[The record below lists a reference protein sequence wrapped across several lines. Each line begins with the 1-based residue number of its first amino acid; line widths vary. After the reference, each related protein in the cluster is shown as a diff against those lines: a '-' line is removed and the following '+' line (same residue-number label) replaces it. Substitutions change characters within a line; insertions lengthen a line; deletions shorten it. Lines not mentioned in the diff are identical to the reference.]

1 MVCLNQ
7 QTNVETYA
15 TGIKWIPIISNL
27 SSILH
32 MHFTECK
39 IIQNPD
45 LAPAFFAAIEQN
57 RGFVW
62 IFSTSRDAKLEKLDG
77 EAATTLRSIGLS
89 TKPFSSE
96 LTLARPYAMRTA
108 AQPPTSIVNHFD
120 SRRRQCSGRLARWY
134 SRHYISKKIVWQFHQ
149 VVMS

>member
-15 TGIKWIPIISNL
+15 TGIKWILIISNL
-27 SSILH
+27 SSFLH

-62 IFSTSRDAKLEKLDG
+62 IFSTSRDAELEKLDG

-96 LTLARPYAMRTA
+96 
-108 AQPPTSIVNHFD
+108 
-120 SRRRQCSGRLARWY
+120 
-134 SRHYISKKIVWQFHQ
+134 
-149 VVMS
+149 

>member
-15 TGIKWIPIISNL
+15 TGIKWIPIISNF

-57 RGFVW
+57 RGFV
-62 IFSTSRDAKLEKLDG
+62 
-77 EAATTLRSIGLS
+77 
-89 TKPFSSE
+89 
-96 LTLARPYAMRTA
+96 
-108 AQPPTSIVNHFD
+108 
-120 SRRRQCSGRLARWY
+120 
-134 SRHYISKKIVWQFHQ
+134 
-149 VVMS
+149 

>member
-32 MHFTECK
+32 MHFTECNCK

-77 EAATTLRSIGLS
+77 EAATTRAKINWFINKTILLWIN
-89 TKPFSSE
+89 FS
-96 LTLARPYAMRTA
+96 
-108 AQPPTSIVNHFD
+108 
-120 SRRRQCSGRLARWY
+120 
-134 SRHYISKKIVWQFHQ
+134 
-149 VVMS
+149 

>member
-77 EAATTLRSIGLS
+77 EAATTLTSIGLS

-108 AQPPTSIVNHFD
+108 AQPPTSTTLIPDVD
-120 SRRRQCSGRLARWY
+120 SAREDLPDDTHVITFQRKLY
-134 SRHYISKKIVWQFHQ
+134 DSFTK
-149 VVMS
+149 

>member
-1 MVCLNQ
+1 
-7 QTNVETYA
+7 
-15 TGIKWIPIISNL
+15 
-27 SSILH
+27 

-39 IIQNPD
+39 IIQDPD
-45 LAPAFFAAIEQN
+45 VAPAFFAAIEQN

-89 TKPFSSE
+89 TKPFSE

-108 AQPPTSIVNHFD
+108 AQPPTSTTSIPD
-120 SRRRQCSGRLARWY
+120 SAREDLPDDTHVITFQRKLY
-134 SRHYISKKIVWQFHQ
+134 DSFTK
-149 VVMS
+149 

>member
-39 IIQNPD
+39 IISEQPRRV
-45 LAPAFFAAIEQN
+45 AAAFFAAVEQN
-57 RGFVW
+57 CGFAW
-62 IFSTSRDAKLEKLDG
+62 IFYTSRDAELEKLDG
-77 EAATTLRSIGLS
+77 
-89 TKPFSSE
+89 
-96 LTLARPYAMRTA
+96 
-108 AQPPTSIVNHFD
+108 
-120 SRRRQCSGRLARWY
+120 
-134 SRHYISKKIVWQFHQ
+134 
-149 VVMS
+149 